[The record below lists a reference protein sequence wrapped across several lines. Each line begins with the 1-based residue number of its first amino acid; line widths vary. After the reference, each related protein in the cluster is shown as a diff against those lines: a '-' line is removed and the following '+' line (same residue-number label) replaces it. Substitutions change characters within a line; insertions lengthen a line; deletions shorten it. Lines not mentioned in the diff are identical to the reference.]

1 MRLAL
6 GLALSFCIMATGCG
20 GPDADEQPLAH
31 ASATGVATE
40 ASSLDELET
49 PLATE
54 SSTPAVQLDY
64 AALDE
69 RKNPERLLHY
79 FADAVRKGAWDDA
92 AKAWSSD
99 ADITPEQIETAFTGR
114 SKVELVFGKGDSQSA
129 AGTSFY
135 VAPLVVDFL
144 DKGDTDLRGTI
155 VLRRANDVP
164 GASQQQLNWRIERSD
179 VMQTIRK

>member
-6 GLALSFCIMATGCG
+6 GMALSFCLLATGCG
-20 GPDADEQPLAH
+20 GRDAEQPLPN

-40 ASSLDELET
+40 PSAIDETEA

-54 SSTPAVQLDY
+54 SAASAAELDY
-64 AALDE
+64 EALAD
-69 RKNPERLLHY
+69 RTNPERLLHY
-79 FADAVRKGAWDDA
+79 FSDAVRKGAWEDA

-99 ADITPEQIETAFTGR
+99 ADVTPEQIKTAFTGR
-114 SKVELVFGKGDSQSA
+114 SKVELVFGKGDTQSA

-144 DKGDTDLRGTI
+144 DKADTDLRGTI

-164 GASQQQLNWRIERSD
+164 GASEQQLNWRISRSD
-179 VMQTIRK
+179 VMQNIRK